1 MAFLGTWTAA
11 PVPAVGL
18 LGSAALYLWG
28 VRRLGSTGRS
38 SSGARVW
45 PRRATASFLT
55 GLALVWLVVL
65 GPFGAFDDTFFWAHM
80 VQHVVLMMLAAP
92 LLLLGSPVLLA
103 LRVASRQRRHD
114 LLVPVLRSRVVV
126 TLTHPVVSW
135 LLFAAVLVGTHFSPF
150 FEYALRHP
158 LVHDFVEHPLYLGVA
173 LLFYYPLLP
182 GNPSPQR
189 LAPAWRAL
197 SLFLMM
203 IPETMTG
210 FFIYASNY
218 LLYPFYGVV
227 QRPFGPA
234 PLADQQLAGALMWSG
249 SMLIDSVWVTVAVLE
264 WLKSEERR
272 AHRIDVETLA
282 HPPRPLDGQP

>member
-282 HPPRPLDGQP
+282 HSPRPLDGQP

>member
-272 AHRIDVETLA
+272 AHRLDVETLA
-282 HPPRPLDGQP
+282 HSPRPLDEPQ

>member
-1 MAFLGTWTAA
+1 MAFLGTWTVA
-11 PVPAVGL
+11 PVPAICLV
-18 LGSAALYLWG
+18 GSAVLYLWG
-28 VRRLGSTGRS
+28 VRRLGSVGRAPT
-38 SSGARVW
+38 GARVW
-45 PRRATASFLT
+45 PRRATASFLI

-65 GPFGAFDDTFFWAHM
+65 GPVGAFDDTFFWAHM

-103 LRVASRQRRHD
+103 LRVASRQTRHD

-135 LLFAAVLVGTHFSPF
+135 VLFAAVLVGTHFSPF

-189 LAPAWRAL
+189 LAPAWRSL

-218 LLYPFYGVV
+218 LLYPFYGGVH
-227 QRPFGPA
+227 RPFGPA

-282 HPPRPLDGQP
+282 HSPRPLDEPQ